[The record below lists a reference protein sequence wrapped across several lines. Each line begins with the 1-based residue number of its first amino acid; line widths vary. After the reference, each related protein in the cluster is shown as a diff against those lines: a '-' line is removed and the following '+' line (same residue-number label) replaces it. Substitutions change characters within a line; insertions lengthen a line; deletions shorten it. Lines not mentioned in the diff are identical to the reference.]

1 MRYRGVR
8 CLRFI
13 TAHNDAQLIHA
24 NLTHPVYRLRQSNRR
39 RLTSLGRD
47 YLPAYSC
54 KTRYFCPSCHQK
66 RMLAYAEWLE
76 DNVLAPV
83 PHRQS
88 TTRATNPTRSD
99 ISVRRSAN
107 GPVFNPRA
115 ARAEAASAAAQRCYR
130 ISYP

>member
-1 MRYRGVR
+1 M
-8 CLRFI
+8 
-13 TAHNDAQLIHA
+13 HNDSRIAQPWSLPIHRSLTPQVCHRGEICRRKYLRKVVTRGGSVREA
-24 NLTHPVYRLRQSNRR
+24 NQE
-39 RLTSLGRD
+39 
-47 YLPAYSC
+47 
-54 KTRYFCPSCHQK
+54 
-66 RMLAYAEWLE
+66 RMLAYGEWLD

-88 TTRATNPTRSD
+88 TTRATNSTWSN

-115 ARAEAASAAAQRCYR
+115 ARAEAASAEAQRCYR